1 MSQQE
6 NSKTRPYLMN
16 DGKQSI
22 NIIILLNSTMIIE
35 RCLIIFYLPNIAHTQ
50 RIL

>member
-1 MSQQE
+1 MHQLVWKETAMSQQE

-22 NIIILLNSTMIIE
+22 NIIIVLNSTMIIE
-35 RCLIIFYLPNIAHTQ
+35 TNQKSH
-50 RIL
+50 

>member
-1 MSQQE
+1 MHQLVWKETAMSQQE

-35 RCLIIFYLPNIAHTQ
+35 TNQKSH
-50 RIL
+50 

>member
-1 MSQQE
+1 MHQLVWKETAMSQQE

-22 NIIILLNSTMIIE
+22 KYIIIVLNSTMIIAT
-35 RCLIIFYLPNIAHTQ
+35 NQKSH
-50 RIL
+50 